1 MTSTLTIKTDAQL
14 KEDAK
19 AYFASLGLNL
29 SGAINLF
36 LRDAVQNQRLNINV
50 QEQAGTLYPLSKDD
64 LTPQQ
69 SQNIWDQVD
78 RDNYTSYIPSV

>member
-69 SQNIWDQVD
+69 VQHL
-78 RDNYTSYIPSV
+78 